1 MLEYI
6 NNLDFE
12 DYVNKDKLFD
22 IFKTNSKI
30 INSNLSKKMEKH
42 EKISNFFI
50 EYTKLDINS
59 ISKTLNNLEVKLSKI
74 INHNDKINIK
84 EIDNYISGLS
94 KMILLCIFLIKVK
107 KIVSKTLI
115 DAHQYLSNNFLSNE
129 SNDIFSQKYYQFD
142 EIFNSFFNNFNYQTK
157 NNKNLDYSFQSNQ
170 KSNERISFGEMM
182 KKNISFEQT
191 AQNGD
196 STPKFIKSEKNN
208 YDESNKKD
216 EHKNNSKNN
225 NEIDVIS
232 FDDSKYEKR
241 ASDSSAFTLQKL
253 LPVSPNIH
261 ENNKNKTNNEKKS
274 PKKQDINEKKILNK
288 NKANN
293 LIDKGN
299 KITKR
304 KSIYSTSSKN
314 PVYFNYFNEKNN
326 NFQSDKNLK
335 KLYNGNSHE
344 SIKEEYMKKLNKYQ
358 GSKEVFVELFVL
370 ANELYKNN
378 EITDEEKIIL
388 KQLIIKKSEKL
399 IKIFNDNKDSR
410 NNMIYAIKK
419 VINKIIKNNIH

>member
-1 MLEYI
+1 M
-6 NNLDFE
+6 FF
-12 DYVNKDKLFD
+12 LF
-22 IFKTNSKI
+22 
-30 INSNLSKKMEKH
+30 L
-42 EKISNFFI
+42 
-50 EYTKLDINS
+50 
-59 ISKTLNNLEVKLSKI
+59 
-74 INHNDKINIK
+74 
-84 EIDNYISGLS
+84 
-94 KMILLCIFLIKVK
+94 
-107 KIVSKTLI
+107 
-115 DAHQYLSNNFLSNE
+115 
-129 SNDIFSQKYYQFD
+129 
-142 EIFNSFFNNFNYQTK
+142 
-157 NNKNLDYSFQSNQ
+157 
-170 KSNERISFGEMM
+170 MM

-208 YDESNKKD
+208 YDESNEKD

-225 NEIDVIS
+225 NEIDIIS

-253 LPVSPNIH
+253 IPVSPNTH
-261 ENNKNKTNNEKKS
+261 ENNKNITNNNEKKS

-314 PVYFNYFNEKNN
+314 PVYFNYFNENNN